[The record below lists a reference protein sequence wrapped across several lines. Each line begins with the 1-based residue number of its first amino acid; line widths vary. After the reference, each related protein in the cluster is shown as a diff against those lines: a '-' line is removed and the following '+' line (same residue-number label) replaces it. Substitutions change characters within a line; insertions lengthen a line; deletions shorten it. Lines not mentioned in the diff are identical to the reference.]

1 MYGVSLIPSAQ
12 INKQNSGGKPKRGS
26 IVLDAN
32 TPLIFVSNEDDDEL
46 SSIPGVSQPNQN
58 VSFTYKS
65 DNLCNSQIYDGNSL
79 EKMMDN
85 LTDCGVGANGGG
97 LKDSQR
103 DVSNYKTDDFYS
115 MGNTSSNQQLSLTDN

>member
-1 MYGVSLIPSAQ
+1 
-12 INKQNSGGKPKRGS
+12 
-26 IVLDAN
+26 
-32 TPLIFVSNEDDDEL
+32 
-46 SSIPGVSQPNQN
+46 
-58 VSFTYKS
+58 
-65 DNLCNSQIYDGNSL
+65 
-79 EKMMDN
+79 MMDN